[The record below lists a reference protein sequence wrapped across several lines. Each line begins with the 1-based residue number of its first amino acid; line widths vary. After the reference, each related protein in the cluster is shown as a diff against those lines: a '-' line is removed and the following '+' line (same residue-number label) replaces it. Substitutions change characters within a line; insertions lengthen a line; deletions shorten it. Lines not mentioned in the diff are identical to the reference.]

1 MAVVA
6 LIWFFCKRRSRRNKW
21 TKDLESAKAN
31 FETSSTSSAT
41 SGDSNN
47 TGGMGRKLAAFMP
60 FGLHSTD
67 SVDATPHAKHGTQ
80 NDAFAGISRFRPDGT
95 LKVNTT
101 PARPG
106 QNLISSGVA
115 APAHMGTIMERQTS
129 TTSAP
134 DSANL
139 HDTANL
145 MDHVV
150 QHSPGLLSPTSA
162 AVFSFGNT
170 PMSRYQQPTGTVE
183 AAFKPGSLSN
193 SRPSQ
198 GQLSSNGSTGL
209 MRGGSGDGLL
219 AVQASGD
226 YSDRFHEAPIVEA
239 TRRGSGR
246 QGSGTIDA
254 GFWSVLYKDLEIQ
267 KQIGEGSFGKVFLAK
282 WRETTVAVKQLIYTG
297 VSGSLED
304 NDEFIQQGMNVLLQG
319 LEQVTKAVLMLMTL
333 CNLRFAYCVI

>member
-1 MAVVA
+1 MCAAVAVVA
-6 LIWFFCKRRSRRNKW
+6 FLWFLCKRRSRRNKW

-31 FETSSTSSAT
+31 FETTSNSSSA

-47 TGGMGRKLAAFMP
+47 TGGMGRKFAAFVP
-60 FGLHSTD
+60 LGLHSTE

-95 LKVNTT
+95 LKVNIT

-106 QNLISSGVA
+106 GNLISSGVA
-115 APAHMGTIMERQTS
+115 APAQMGTIMERLPS
-129 TTSAP
+129 GASAP

-145 MDHVV
+145 MDNVV

-162 AVFSFGNT
+162 AVFSYGNT

-183 AAFKPGSLSN
+183 AAFKPGSLGN

-209 MRGGSGDGLL
+209 LRGGSGDGLL
-219 AVQASGD
+219 AGHASGD

-239 TRRGSGR
+239 ARKGSGR
-246 QGSGTIDA
+246 QGSGTVDA
-254 GFWSVLYKDLEIQ
+254 GFW
-267 KQIGEGSFGKVFLAK
+267 
-282 WRETTVAVKQLIYTG
+282 AVSACL
-297 VSGSLED
+297 
-304 NDEFIQQGMNVLLQG
+304 
-319 LEQVTKAVLMLMTL
+319 KAP
-333 CNLRFAYCVI
+333 CVIRCSCLSALMCCCQCLLTDGSELLY